1 MLVQGYNRE
10 EGIDYDK
17 TVTSVVTLEA
27 IKLLI
32 AFTAHMKIILY
43 QMDVKSVFLNG
54 LLKEAVYVKQ
64 SLGFEKIDYPNHD
77 YKLEKK
83 PFKG

>member
-1 MLVQGYNRE
+1 
-10 EGIDYDK
+10 
-17 TVTSVVTLEA
+17 
-27 IKLLI
+27 
-32 AFTAHMKIILY
+32 
-43 QMDVKSVFLNG
+43 MDVKSVFLNG